1 MNIKQYVKA
10 NWIELKRNKL
20 FIFFCLFNYFF
31 MALVDNKSFL
41 FLNNYEMYIY
51 RFVFQQ
57 LFIVVTSMFGVGI
70 LLSEKVLRSI
80 REYMIIYA
88 KNVSFDIY
96 LRLGI
101 TCLVNVGF
109 FILGQLILLFINIAN
124 SKEIFLSLWATNIG
138 IVTLEIIVCTLFIMG
153 LRLLLRKDII
163 VFPLFLVYILWSLTT
178 NNVLYSLPLTMN
190 IVGITEQRY
199 YVTLGKKLWI
209 GRILLL
215 IVGSII
221 FKIGLNKFKSSCTKE
236 L

>member
-20 FIFFCLFNYFF
+20 FLTFCFFNYLFL
-31 MALVDNKSFL
+31 ALVDNKSFL
-41 FLNNYEMYIY
+41 LLDNYEMFIY

-88 KNVSFDIY
+88 KSVSFDIY

-101 TCLVNVGF
+101 TCFVNIVF
-109 FILGQLILLFINIAN
+109 FILGQLLLLVLNIVN
-124 SKEIFLSLWATNIG
+124 SKEFFFSLWATNIG
-138 IVTLEIIVCTLFIMG
+138 IVSLEIIVCTLFIMG

-163 VFPLFLVYILWSLTT
+163 VFPLFLVYILWSITK
-178 NNVLYSLPLTMN
+178 NNVFYSLPLTMN

-199 YVTLGKKLWI
+199 YVMLGKELWI
-209 GRILLL
+209 GRFILL
-215 IVGSII
+215 II
-221 FKIGLNKFKSSCTKE
+221 GGIFFKIGLEKFKVSCTKE